1 MIPDDI
7 AYDCEKWDEHWA
19 EEREES
25 DGDLIYDPYD
35 IKRDME
41 MGKQYD

>member
-19 EEREES
+19 EESEKP
-25 DGDLIYDPYD
+25 DLIYDPYD
-35 IKRDME
+35 IMRDME
-41 MGKQYD
+41 MGKQYE